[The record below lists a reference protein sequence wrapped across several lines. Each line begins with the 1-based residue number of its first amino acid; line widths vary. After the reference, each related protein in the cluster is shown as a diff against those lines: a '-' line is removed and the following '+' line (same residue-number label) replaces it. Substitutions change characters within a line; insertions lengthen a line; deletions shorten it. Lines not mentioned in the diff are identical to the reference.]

1 MSAQIFVDL
10 KAIFTSRA
18 LGLGLIVILIVIG
31 ITSLVWIQMDQ
42 VIAPPKLRILDWLWK
57 VFVCRCNV

>member
-1 MSAQIFVDL
+1 MSAQIFIDL

-18 LGLGLIVILIVIG
+18 LGLGLTVVLIVIV
-31 ITSLVWIQMDQ
+31 ITSLVWIQADQ
-42 VIAPPKLRILDWLWK
+42 VIAPPELRILDWLWK